1 VLFLQNSASV
11 DIVDRASKDKQESD
25 VSVIKF
31 VCIKILLQRQ
41 IQNYVVSLKIIF
53 KNLYKLF
60 IAPNT

>member
-11 DIVDRASKDKQESD
+11 DIVDRASKDEQESD

-53 KNLYKLF
+53 KNLCKLF